1 MVLVVVLLTWMSH
14 SDGAY
19 LLSLLSSLSLTLSLS
34 YPSLHRLTPLPPR
47 ASHCST
53 GLAGALSWAS
63 AAGKRAAALLGG
75 AGWSF
80 VADLRRWLGELERER
95 RADRWVY
102 HHVASMLPKPPS
114 KTI

>member
-1 MVLVVVLLTWMSH
+1 MIGPTCYPS
-14 SDGAY
+14 S
-19 LLSLLSSLSLTLSLS
+19 LLSLSHSLSLVSLS
-34 YPSLHRLTPLPPR
+34 ALADSPPPR

-63 AAGKRAAALLGG
+63 ATGKLAAALPGG

-95 RADRWVY
+95 EREEG
-102 HHVASMLPKPPS
+102 
-114 KTI
+114 